1 MPAPAFLL
9 GQLELELAFLVLRP
23 AAPELVEP
31 SVGVSVDCA
40 VPVDID
46 QPPEHRSGHCGLQ
59 VDLDFQLV
67 DIARRFRLD
76 QSRLLVIRKLRSRSR
91 GLLGARAER

>member
-1 MPAPAFLL
+1 VPAPAFLV

-46 QPPEHRSGHCGLQ
+46 QP
-59 VDLDFQLV
+59 
-67 DIARRFRLD
+67 
-76 QSRLLVIRKLRSRSR
+76 RLLVIRKLRSRSR
-91 GLLGARAER
+91 LLGARAER